1 MKKSLLAGSV
11 VVFTCL
17 TLAGCGG
24 GSSGGSRQVE
34 VRPPAKEPV
43 ASPNDVY
50 KQLESTNPGSGAGK
64 K

>member
-11 VVFTCL
+11 VVFACL

-24 GSSGGSRQVE
+24 GSSGSSRQVE
-34 VRPPAKEPV
+34 VRPPAKEPI

-50 KQLESTNPGSGAGK
+50 KQLESTTPGTAGK